1 MTIEN
6 SCIGMK
12 PVILFDHD
20 RTTRRRSRDVTMGT
34 KPRVRDLTEARRGLA
49 VEILSAPAFE
59 ILAHVF
65 VFMTGR
71 DEPGGYGV
79 GPAWFNRVAEAAGP
93 DLAKRLE
100 AVSCCGEAWLG
111 LLGEAYDAPGERT
124 VEDLLAVIR
133 GSDGEELRERVVSM
147 LRRELPDMSSEQR
160 ELLRSL
166 EERDAGAVP
175 AMLADLLEE
184 YDRRVFH
191 GGAETAGV
199 LARDAEE
206 KRAMARSMTPERL
219 VEQAT
224 NGITFSAAADLTGVV
239 LIPSVAMRPWV
250 TITEHRGLRMFQ
262 YGVSEEVLSADPLAP
277 PAWLVG
283 FYTALADERR
293 LQILR
298 LLRDGSL
305 SFAELTERLGL
316 AKSTVHHHIRTLR
329 GASLI
334 RVIVGDEHRY
344 ELRTD
349 AVPEAGRL
357 LEGYLAGPET
367 EGTSR

>member
-1 MTIEN
+1 MTA
-6 SCIGMK
+6 
-12 PVILFDHD
+12 
-20 RTTRRRSRDVTMGT
+20 R
-34 KPRVRDLTEARRGLA
+34 PRVRDLTEARQGLT
-49 VEILSAPAFE
+49 VEVLAAPAFE

-71 DEPGGYGV
+71 EEPGDYGV
-79 GPAWFNRVAEAAGP
+79 GPAWFEQVAEAAGP
-93 DLAKRLE
+93 DLVERLD
-100 AVSCCGEAWLG
+100 AISPCGEAWLA
-111 LLGEAYDAPGERT
+111 LLGDAYDAPGERT
-124 VEDLLAVIR
+124 VEDLLTAIR
-133 GSDGEELRERVVSM
+133 EAGGEEIRERLLWM
-147 LRRELPDMSSEQR
+147 LRREPADEASEKRQALRFLEDMDS
-160 ELLRSL
+160 
-166 EERDAGAVP
+166 AAVP
-175 AMLADLLEE
+175 ALLADLLEE

-191 GGAETAGV
+191 GGLETVEV

-206 KRAMARSMTPERL
+206 KRAMARTMAPERL

-224 NGITFSAAADLTGVV
+224 NGITFSATPDTGGIV

-250 TITEHRGLRMFQ
+250 TITEHRGLRIFQ

-277 PAWLVG
+277 PAWLVN
-283 FYTALADERR
+283 FYKALADERR

-298 LLRDGSL
+298 MVKDGSMT
-305 SFAELTERLGL
+305 FTDLTERLGL

-329 GASLI
+329 GAGLI
-334 RVIVGDEHRY
+334 RVIVGEEHRY

-357 LEGYLAGPET
+357 LEGYLGGPGT